1 MLLQVRRNAN
11 IDSHRIYSVTPFSM
25 HFAEGVISWTD
36 SQVKKSEEST
46 VLVTGVKKGLGEPK
60 FLVIDSL
67 LSEMGAIP

>member
-1 MLLQVRRNAN
+1 
-11 IDSHRIYSVTPFSM
+11 M
-25 HFAEGVISWTD
+25 HFAKGVTSWTD

-46 VLVTGVKKGLGEPK
+46 VPVTGVKKGLGEPK